1 MSGKQFKLKGRNA
14 EVYQALRVYIQS
26 CGYPPTVRE
35 ILERTSLNSTSHA
48 AYCLKQLEKHG
59 YISRESGVS
68 RGIRL
73 IDPARSSKRRSP
85 PSTPAADA
93 VYSIPIWG
101 PIAAGI
107 AIHLPGS
114 DSKLYDS
121 ETTIEFPVSMLPKH
135 SRPETLFALRVE
147 GDSMVDAL
155 VNDGDIVILE
165 KPNEVQ
171 NGAMV
176 AAWLVADEATT
187 LKYLFREPGRVRLQP
202 ANPDYDP
209 VYIRDPEDLL
219 VQGRVVAVHRQMW

>member
-1 MSGKQFKLKGRNA
+1 MGDKRFKLRGRNA
-14 EVYQALRVYIQS
+14 EVYQALQVYIQA

-59 YISRESGVS
+59 YIARESGVS

-73 IDPARSSKRRSP
+73 IDPKRDDKRRSP
-85 PSTPAADA
+85 PTTPAADA

-107 AIHLPGS
+107 AIHLPAS
-114 DSKLYDS
+114 DVQPYDP
-121 ETTIEFPVSMLPKH
+121 ETTIDFPVSMLPQRA
-135 SRPETLFALRVE
+135 RPEALFALRVE
-147 GDSMVDAL
+147 GDSMIDAL

-176 AAWLVADEATT
+176 AAWLVEEEATT
-187 LKYLFREPGRVRLQP
+187 LKYLFREPDGVRLQP
-202 ANPDYDP
+202 ANPDYRP
-209 VYIRDPEDLL
+209 VYVHDPEGLL
-219 VQGRVVAVHRQMW
+219 VQGCVVAVHRQMW